1 MTVDRYTDPPG
12 VARWI
17 RTAQPAAEF
26 ADRIADT
33 EFVPAAMRGRP
44 AMVAACI
51 MYGDEIGVG
60 PMQALASIH
69 VVDGRPFPSAELLR
83 ALVLRDGHVFRVIEA
98 TGTSCTVLGIR
109 AGRPESEGVRV
120 TWTIEMARAAGLAGK
135 GAWRSYPRALLVAR
149 ASTDLA
155 RMLFPDVVKGL
166 GHVPDDSPAVAE
178 DWAELTTATGLPD
191 TPAPTAARSLQWTPP
206 PKPAASGPTPPV
218 TGSGAVPWED
228 DATDEPAA
236 VTEAPTAADE
246 SELRAAFER
255 AQRAHDAAPTAAD
268 ESERPVDRENVRR
281 ILAAYGD
288 LGYDASD
295 RETRLSLFSAILG
308 FPVTSTNDLERMAG
322 YRLFGALGKLRDGT
336 LIAVADGHGGFSIH
350 AGAEPEGDDDD
361 GP

>member
-1 MTVDRYTDPPG
+1 MTVDRYEPG

-33 EFVPAAMRGRP
+33 EFVPVAMRGRP

-83 ALVLRDGHVFRVIEA
+83 ALVLREGHTLRVIEA

-109 AGRPESEGVRV
+109 AGRPDAEGVRV

-155 RMLFPDVVKGL
+155 RMVFPDVVKGL
-166 GHVPDDSPAVAE
+166 GHVPDDAAVAE
-178 DWAELTTATGLPD
+178 DWDSLTTATGLPD
-191 TPAPTAARSLQWTPP
+191 TPEPAPMRQLQWTPP
-206 PKPAASGPTPPV
+206 EPAAPAPGNPV
-218 TGSGAVPWED
+218 PGSGAVPWD
-228 DATDEPAA
+228 DESIGAPEAVKPPENAA
-236 VTEAPTAADE
+236 AADE
-246 SELRAAFER
+246 K
-255 AQRAHDAAPTAAD
+255 
-268 ESERPVDRENVRR
+268 ERPVDRENVTR
-281 ILAAYGD
+281 IMAAYGD
-288 LGYDASD
+288 LGYGDD
-295 RETRLSLFSAILG
+295 RAARLSLFSAVLG
-308 FPVTSTNDLERMAG
+308 FPVESTNDLERMAG
-322 YRLFGALGKLRDGT
+322 YRLLGALRSLRDGS
-336 LIAVADGHGGFSIH
+336 LIAVSDGHGGFSIH
-350 AGAEPEGDDDD
+350 AGTEPEDDDQ
-361 GP
+361 